1 MSFQKLLDRY
11 MNDLQ
16 EFDLETFFHDDT
28 FVDMLEYRKFLEE
41 NTKQLNTKEAQ
52 ELLYLD
58 EIVVSYYNLY
68 KSRDLTG
75 YQKFSFKVGCRKTV
89 FFTVFWILVFDYKNT
104 SQSIIYWYFER
115 ISSNP
120 KTGNQK
126 YNKNAIF
133 RQPSLK
139 QV

>member
-89 FFTVFWILVFDYKNT
+89 FFTVRQLAYSPFLLFVFSPTRFYDKE
-104 SQSIIYWYFER
+104 IKVVM
-115 ISSNP
+115 P
-120 KTGNQK
+120 
-126 YNKNAIF
+126 
-133 RQPSLK
+133 
-139 QV
+139 

>member
-1 MSFQKLLDRY
+1 

-28 FVDMLEYRKFLEE
+28 FVDMFEYRKFLEE
-41 NTKQLNTKEAQ
+41 NAKQLNTKEAQ

-75 YQKFSFKVGCRKTV
+75 YQKFSFKVLEQIAT
-89 FFTVFWILVFDYKNT
+89 I
-104 SQSIIYWYFER
+104 SQRYIDLYIDMV
-115 ISSNP
+115 
-120 KTGNQK
+120 
-126 YNKNAIF
+126 A
-133 RQPSLK
+133 
-139 QV
+139 

>member
-1 MSFQKLLDRY
+1 

-41 NTKQLNTKEAQ
+41 NAKQLNTKEAQ

-58 EIVVSYYNLY
+58 EIVVSYY

-75 YQKFSFKVGCRKTV
+75 YQKFSFKVLEQIAT
-89 FFTVFWILVFDYKNT
+89 I
-104 SQSIIYWYFER
+104 SQRYIDLYIDMV
-115 ISSNP
+115 
-120 KTGNQK
+120 
-126 YNKNAIF
+126 A
-133 RQPSLK
+133 
-139 QV
+139 